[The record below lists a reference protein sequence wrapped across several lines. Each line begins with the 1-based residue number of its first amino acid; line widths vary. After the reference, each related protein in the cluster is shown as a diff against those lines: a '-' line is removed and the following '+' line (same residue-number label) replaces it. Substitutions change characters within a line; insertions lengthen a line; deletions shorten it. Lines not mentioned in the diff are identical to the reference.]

1 MKTIK
6 YFVAGVLM
14 LSLSAPMMAQDN
26 KAVLDQVTKII
37 ESKTDVE
44 AQLKPILKAN
54 KKNTAVLVGIGRAF
68 LDAKDPVNAL
78 KYAEMAMARD
88 KKYAK
93 AYINMLT
100 SCVVVALR
108 RLSATSMTCV
118 HSAPTSPLMLSLH
131 VSTTTQTVLTRLS
144 SSMEK

>member
-54 KKNTAVLVGIGRAF
+54 KKNTAVLVGIGRA
-68 LDAKDPVNAL
+68 
-78 KYAEMAMARD
+78 
-88 KKYAK
+88 
-93 AYINMLT
+93 
-100 SCVVVALR
+100 LR
-108 RLSATSMTCV
+108 
-118 HSAPTSPLMLSLH
+118 
-131 VSTTTQTVLTRLS
+131 
-144 SSMEK
+144 

>member
-37 ESKTDVE
+37 ESKTDVD

-78 KYAEMAMARD
+78 KYA
-88 KKYAK
+88 
-93 AYINMLT
+93 
-100 SCVVVALR
+100 
-108 RLSATSMTCV
+108 
-118 HSAPTSPLMLSLH
+118 
-131 VSTTTQTVLTRLS
+131 
-144 SSMEK
+144 